1 MVLLLTKALKTIE
14 EGEYL
19 IVQLLLPTRMR
30 RSGRLDDRRVKL
42 GMARNRNDV
51 GNTQQEMEVQ
61 RREEM
66 FPWIQRN
73 GSLVR
78 AFGINVWNKI
88 RVVGILFDI
97 DSFHTGDAIVF
108 H

>member
-1 MVLLLTKALKTIE
+1 
-14 EGEYL
+14 
-19 IVQLLLPTRMR
+19 
-30 RSGRLDDRRVKL
+30 
-42 GMARNRNDV
+42 MARNRNDV

-66 FPWIQRN
+66 FPSIQRN

-78 AFGINVWNKI
+78 AFGTNVSNKT
-88 RVVGILFDI
+88 RVVVILFDTGSLHI
-97 DSFHTGDAIVF
+97 DDATVS